1 MKRPALGFIILGI
14 LSHPLAAF
22 QNPTGP
28 AEEPESYLV
37 LLREPSVV
45 EKALEWT
52 PEGSAQLRRTMLESL
67 EAIRYQRQIEDG
79 QLRFLRNLSLTPTG
93 IGTGRLDVLDR
104 RTYLLNRLLVRAPAG
119 EIEQLREHQ
128 EVRAVYP
135 NRELYPL
142 LDSAPFLIGAP
153 ALWEAVGGVDQAG
166 QGMRI
171 GIIDSGINSDH
182 PMFLGDGF
190 TAPAGFPLGF
200 AAFTND
206 KIIVARTYVEPEFGL
221 RQQDNQTPEDE
232 LGHGSQVAGV
242 AGGRLVTSPLATI
255 QGVAPRAF
263 LGNYKVFGNPTVN
276 PTTTAAAVIAA
287 IEDAVED
294 GMDVINLSLGG
305 PARHPDED
313 PEQLAISLAVE
324 AGVVVVVA
332 AGNAG
337 PDPYSVTSP
346 GTSPDAITVGATSN
360 DRIFASALEITAD
373 ASVPME
379 LERIA
384 YVPGT
389 GDVISEVVGPLP
401 IVSIQTLD
409 ETELAC
415 ESLPAGSLS
424 GSVVLIRRGTCFF
437 STKAQNVWDAEA
449 AGMVVYNNVEG
460 SAVVMS
466 GLDGIQEPAVMVE
479 QSAGESLRD
488 FLIGGASA
496 QIIFRPVDEIVA
508 FPSQADLVT
517 EFSGRGPNIDLS
529 IKPDLTAPGENIHT
543 ASKDTAPEPQFS
555 LQSSGT
561 SFATPMVS
569 GAAALIR
576 QQHPD
581 WAEVVSAGDVARAVK
596 SALVNTAAKGVL
608 WHGEPARSIHTGNG
622 RLDLA
627 EATRVTA
634 ALKPVSASFGLVE
647 QDLSLHLERQFDL
660 TNLDSGLQS
669 FELEWSQT
677 VQNPTVEISLSPS
690 TLTLSSGET
699 GQVTLSA
706 NFDPPLTGGI
716 FEGFVRI
723 TSMHSET
730 DLSATYWGGVT
741 VEDDSVILQ
750 VAQTGESAF
759 ATLASAL
766 RVAQPGN
773 VIEITDD
780 GIYSEVLEINRNSDG
795 FDLDGLIL
803 RSAPGSLPIINAAQV
818 TNAEAVITVRDLERV
833 TIEGLGIRGGVGGI
847 SYQNASG
854 VIRNNIIEDTLQN
867 LSSHGI
873 TLSGSRAHIFG
884 NTLRGNGGS
893 GIVAF
898 SSAALIQEN
907 QIGGGNRIH
916 GIFASSGGLL
926 GIFENQIVD
935 NGSGQFEGQGIR
947 ISNNEAL
954 IKHNTVRNSQGS
966 SGDGIRV
973 SGTSSRVSLLDNT
986 LEGNA
991 RHGVSLF
998 QGAEGLFL
1006 RNLLEG
1012 NPISGLRL
1020 EGGSRAEV
1028 YSSRFLENGAG
1039 IQSVSS
1045 NLLLFDSLVA
1055 GSVQAAQGD
1064 GVSAT
1069 AGTLQIENSTIYG
1082 NSGFGLRLSGAQ
1094 PMVSHSIFQQNG
1106 SGDLSGG
1113 TSDAFVSNLIADGE
1127 FEGINGNIA
1136 ADPMFVDPVNLDFS
1150 LQSGSPALDRGD
1162 ADVSLLALDLLSHG
1176 RAVDGDGD
1184 GETQADLGA
1193 IEFGSDFGAPLLL
1206 PVLSRAPTGFV
1217 ALALT
1222 NGFHQGA
1229 TVELR
1234 AYDGDGQLSGSLER
1248 LELDSLKESALLL
1261 GDFFDP
1267 ASTAW
1272 VEIRSTQPELTSL
1285 VLEGN
1290 SGMGFLAGA
1299 ELSSALSDRLIFPEV
1314 RNSGDEETWFYLIN
1328 PNPEEVAV
1336 RLVWT
1341 RSDGSNMES
1350 SFPLPGK
1357 GLFVST
1363 FRQIFGEGSGGF
1375 VSATVDSGQA
1385 ITGMEIFGLSD
1396 ARGGLAALD
1405 ADASRSQLF
1414 SAQFASLDDVRTS
1427 LNLINPGPATRVVV
1441 EALDDSGDL
1450 LDSRV
1455 LEELPAGGQFLGDLR
1470 DIFDFSSQ
1478 ENSGWLRI
1486 QAAAGGLLGSVTFRD
1501 SGDRFL
1507 AAVPL

>member
-1 MKRPALGFIILGI
+1 MKRLALGFIILGI

-424 GSVVLIRRGTCFF
+424 GSVALIRRGTCFF

>member
-1 MKRPALGFIILGI
+1 M
-14 LSHPLAAF
+14 
-22 QNPTGP
+22 
-28 AEEPESYLV
+28 
-37 LLREPSVV
+37 
-45 EKALEWT
+45 
-52 PEGSAQLRRTMLESL
+52 
-67 EAIRYQRQIEDG
+67 
-79 QLRFLRNLSLTPTG
+79 
-93 IGTGRLDVLDR
+93 
-104 RTYLLNRLLVRAPAG
+104 
-119 EIEQLREHQ
+119 
-128 EVRAVYP
+128 
-135 NRELYPL
+135 
-142 LDSAPFLIGAP
+142 
-153 ALWEAVGGVDQAG
+153 
-166 QGMRI
+166 
-171 GIIDSGINSDH
+171 
-182 PMFLGDGF
+182 
-190 TAPAGFPLGF
+190 
-200 AAFTND
+200 
-206 KIIVARTYVEPEFGL
+206 
-221 RQQDNQTPEDE
+221 
-232 LGHGSQVAGV
+232 
-242 AGGRLVTSPLATI
+242 
-255 QGVAPRAF
+255 
-263 LGNYKVFGNPTVN
+263 
-276 PTTTAAAVIAA
+276 
-287 IEDAVED
+287 
-294 GMDVINLSLGG
+294 
-305 PARHPDED
+305 
-313 PEQLAISLAVE
+313 
-324 AGVVVVVA
+324 
-332 AGNAG
+332 
-337 PDPYSVTSP
+337 
-346 GTSPDAITVGATSN
+346 
-360 DRIFASALEITAD
+360 
-373 ASVPME
+373 
-379 LERIA
+379 
-384 YVPGT
+384 
-389 GDVISEVVGPLP
+389 
-401 IVSIQTLD
+401 
-409 ETELAC
+409 
-415 ESLPAGSLS
+415 
-424 GSVVLIRRGTCFF
+424 
-437 STKAQNVWDAEA
+437 
-449 AGMVVYNNVEG
+449 
-460 SAVVMS
+460 
-466 GLDGIQEPAVMVE
+466 
-479 QSAGESLRD
+479 
-488 FLIGGASA
+488 
-496 QIIFRPVDEIVA
+496 
-508 FPSQADLVT
+508 
-517 EFSGRGPNIDLS
+517 
-529 IKPDLTAPGENIHT
+529 
-543 ASKDTAPEPQFS
+543 
-555 LQSSGT
+555 
-561 SFATPMVS
+561 
-569 GAAALIR
+569 
-576 QQHPD
+576 
-581 WAEVVSAGDVARAVK
+581 
-596 SALVNTAAKGVL
+596 
-608 WHGEPARSIHTGNG
+608 
-622 RLDLA
+622 
-627 EATRVTA
+627 
-634 ALKPVSASFGLVE
+634 
-647 QDLSLHLERQFDL
+647 
-660 TNLDSGLQS
+660 
-669 FELEWSQT
+669 
-677 VQNPTVEISLSPS
+677 
-690 TLTLSSGET
+690 
-699 GQVTLSA
+699 
-706 NFDPPLTGGI
+706 
-716 FEGFVRI
+716 
-723 TSMHSET
+723 
-730 DLSATYWGGVT
+730 
-741 VEDDSVILQ
+741 
-750 VAQTGESAF
+750 
-759 ATLASAL
+759 
-766 RVAQPGN
+766 AQPGN

-803 RSAPGSLPIINAAQV
+803 RSAPGSLPIIDAAQV

-833 TIEGLGIRGGVGGI
+833 TIEGLGIREGVGGI

-1414 SAQFASLDDVRTS
+1414 SAHFASLDDVRTS

-1507 AAVPL
+1507 AAVPLQNEGAREFVFSHVAHTSEIFSSLALLNSSEEERLVSVEVFDGSAQRTGVALLELAAGQKIARLLAELFPDLKAQEGGFIRVRSNGTISGLEILGDHSLGYMAAIPAQVLVR